1 MQMSGRST
9 DRIRRDDIRW
19 ADLDPTLG
27 REKRGTRPFLILSH
41 EVFNDRSGT
50 VIAVALTSQSQRA
63 GFPLTLELPDLGLP
77 KRSWIKI
84 SQVRT
89 LSVHRIGDRIARAP
103 ENVLTRVV
111 VGLVDLIGTS
121 DVLV

>member
-1 MQMSGRST
+1 
-9 DRIRRDDIRW
+9 
-19 ADLDPTLG
+19 
-27 REKRGTRPFLILSH
+27 
-41 EVFNDRSGT
+41 

-63 GFPLTLELPDLGLP
+63 GFPLSLELPDLGLP

-89 LSVHRIGDRIARAP
+89 ISVRRIGDRIARAP